1 MELRR
6 LREAAGL
13 SVRAASQGLSVDQSK
28 ISHLEAGRTGVG
40 AERLR
45 GMAAHYACLDIG
57 FIDALVA
64 MTGERPRQ
72 WWDAF
77 RGKLGQSAIDL
88 AELEHH
94 ASAVR
99 MFQAAYVPGLLQTE
113 DYMRAVLSYAVPEPS
128 PQELDVLVSFRLQ
141 RRHVLD
147 RDGAPPF
154 QAVIHEAALRTR
166 VTDRMAACDQLSYLV
181 EQSERPNVTVRVV
194 PFDTDYFGGLGYS
207 ILYAQGAV
215 PRLDT
220 VHVDALPG
228 AVWLDSEDQLAKY
241 RALLDKVTE
250 VALPAAESRD
260 FIHYLAR
267 EM

>member
-13 SVRAASQGLSVDQSK
+13 SVRAASQGLGVDQSK

-40 AERLR
+40 AERLC

-181 EQSERPNVTVRVV
+181 EQERFADQGRALEAIQNALARGPGGLRGIPGFAGPPAGLPERP
-194 PFDTDYFGGLGYS
+194 PSLF
-207 ILYAQGAV
+207 
-215 PRLDT
+215 
-220 VHVDALPG
+220 
-228 AVWLDSEDQLAKY
+228 LATTP
-241 RALLDKVTE
+241 AD
-250 VALPAAESRD
+250 VA
-260 FIHYLAR
+260 
-267 EM
+267 